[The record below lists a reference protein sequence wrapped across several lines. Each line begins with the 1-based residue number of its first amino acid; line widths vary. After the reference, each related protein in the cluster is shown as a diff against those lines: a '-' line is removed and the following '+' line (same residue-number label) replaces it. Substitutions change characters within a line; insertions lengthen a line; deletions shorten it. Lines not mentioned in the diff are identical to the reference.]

1 MSIRPRPAAA
11 LALLWPA
18 TLLADD
24 LPSQWRADGVTSDPM
39 SWAGVPF
46 EQEVGLDIGA
56 VNNADYL
63 WVCLYPSNR
72 RVQTQ
77 LLLGGATVWILDEDG
92 DRLGAV
98 RFRPEP
104 PPGEKLPAAVGPRD
118 AIDPQALKRR
128 VDDALSG
135 FDILDRDGDVIETRR
150 REDAGEVEVRVEA
163 SEYVYFVVRVPL
175 ARVEAAL
182 LALGVVPG
190 TTIGLGVET
199 PQLERPAMARPRG
212 APGGPDGGEPPDGGG
227 RRGPPPGVEL
237 PFIPPDPIRYWAVLE
252 LASPHYDEAGEAG
265 DAGSR

>member
-1 MSIRPRPAAA
+1 MSVRPRLVAAAA
-11 LALLWPA
+11 LLFPVG
-18 TLLADD
+18 LLADD
-24 LPSQWRADGVTSDPM
+24 LPSQWRADGPTNDPM

-46 EQEVGLDIGA
+46 GREAGLGIGA

-77 LLLGGATVWILDEDG
+77 LVRGGATVWVLDEDG

-104 PPGEKLPAAVGPRD
+104 PPGEELPVAAGPRD
-118 AIDPQALKRR
+118 AVEPQELKRH
-128 VDDALSG
+128 VHDALPA
-135 FDILDRDGDVIETRR
+135 FEILNRDGDVIETRR
-150 REDAGEVEVRVEA
+150 REDAGEVELRVEA

-199 PQLERPAMARPRG
+199 PQLERPAAVHPRG
-212 APGGPDGGEPPDGGG
+212 PGGPDGGEHPDDDG
-227 RRGPPPGVEL
+227 RRGPPPGAGL

-252 LASPHYDEAGEAG
+252 LASPQYDQTGEAG